1 MSMFAVIPVGQLTG
15 ESMDGFNLPSPVHD
29 MDNIQIK
36 SLREISLDAL
46 KGCLG
51 LEVTK
56 IDYGLITEIF
66 KKLEGMS
73 EVIVRC
79 FG

>member
-1 MSMFAVIPVGQLTG
+1 
-15 ESMDGFNLPSPVHD
+15 
-29 MDNIQIK
+29 
-36 SLREISLDAL
+36 LREISLDAL

-66 KKLEGMS
+66 KKLVGTS
-73 EVIVRC
+73 EIVVGC